1 MSTALHNATYALHF
15 YRSFLHPSPSKR
27 AIMDHTS
34 KLVAAIQKSL
44 KTGTLRNNKVS
55 LEFSSDVYSSVFQGK
70 GLKGRNGWQL
80 MTQQDMES
88 CCCLPKDWHTR
99 WDSLGDGCS
108 IDFPLK
114 LRWKLKWSPLHYR
127 KLPSG
132 NVEKKKQTFSETLDM
147 FIVKK
152 RV

>member
-1 MSTALHNATYALHF
+1 MSCMNF
-15 YRSFLHPSPSKR
+15 YRSFLHPSPSNR
-27 AIMDHTS
+27 VIMDYTS
-34 KLVAAIQKSL
+34 KMVAAIQKSL
-44 KTGTLRNNKVS
+44 KAGTLRDNKVS
-55 LEFSSDVYSSVFQGK
+55 LEFSSDVYRFMFQGK
-70 GLKGRNGWQL
+70 GLKNRNGWQL

-114 LRWKLKWSPLHYR
+114 LKWKLKWSPVHYR
-127 KLPSG
+127 KLRSG
-132 NVEKKKQTFSETLDM
+132 ELEKKKQSFSETLDI

-152 RV
+152 GVYKHER

>member
-1 MSTALHNATYALHF
+1 MCF

-27 AIMDHTS
+27 VIMDHTS

-44 KTGTLRNNKVS
+44 KTGTLRDNKVS
-55 LEFSSDVYSSVFQGK
+55 LEFRSEVYNYTFQGK
-70 GLKGRNGWQL
+70 GRKDRGWQL

-114 LRWKLKWSPLHYR
+114 LKWNLKWSPVHYK

-132 NVEKKKQTFSETLDM
+132 VVEKKKQSFSETLNM